1 MQQKQLDIFDTDYE
15 SANYT
20 KTSQDALAT
29 IKPKI
34 KTKREEVYE
43 FIKFQSSTNYE
54 IADELDMPLSS
65 VTARCRELQVL
76 NLVEDSGTRR
86 KTKYGKQA
94 IVWQTK

>member
-1 MQQKQLDIFDTDYE
+1 MKQLDIFDTDYE
-15 SANYT
+15 SCNYT
-20 KTSQDALAT
+20 ETSKKALAT

-76 NLVEDSGTRR
+76 NLVQDSGKRR
-86 KTKYGKQA
+86 RTKYGKQA
-94 IVWQTK
+94 IVWKPK